1 MSQTI
6 IINPVELAT
15 HLAASRIDELYH
27 SDKIPYPYIDDD
39 ETEDIDWV
47 CRKYT
52 EQGQITFDDWYDWY
66 YNVVT
71 GHKIVYNMPNVKKEK
86 PEYKFLTE
94 NYNFYSKG
102 VHKIEYILGD
112 DYDKEKIIELYEFED
127 EYNNNY
133 CIWQYEDRYIL
144 IGDREDYYGNVHNE
158 YHEIK
163 LINP

>member
-6 IINPVELAT
+6 QINPVELASY
-15 HLAASRIDELYH
+15 LAASRIDELFHTYA
-27 SDKIPYPYIDDD
+27 IPYPYVERDDD
-39 ETEDIDWV
+39 NEPTS
-47 CRKYT
+47 YT
-52 EQGQITFDDWYDWY
+52 EEGQKHFDEWYDWY
-66 YNVVT
+66 YTIVT

-86 PEYKFLTE
+86 PEYEFLTE
-94 NYNFYSKG
+94 NYDFYSEG

-112 DYDKEKIIELYEFED
+112 DYDKKKIIELYDFED

-133 CIWQYEDRYIL
+133 CIWQYEDKYIL
-144 IGDREDYYGNVHNE
+144 IGDREDYYGHLHDE

>member
-15 HLAASRIDELYH
+15 HLAASRIDELYQA
-27 SDKIPYPYIDDD
+27 DEIPFPYEGSLYDL
-39 ETEDIDWV
+39 ETTE
-47 CRKYT
+47 YT

-71 GHKIVYNMPNVKKEK
+71 GHKIVYSMPNVKKEK

>member
-27 SDKIPYPYIDDD
+27 SNEIPYPYIDDD

-47 CRKYT
+47 CRRYT
-52 EQGQITFDDWYDWY
+52 EQGQITFDDWYKWY

-94 NYNFYSKG
+94 HYDEFHDG
-102 VHKIEYILGD
+102 EHKIQWLLGD
-112 DYDKEKIIELYEFED
+112 DYDKKKIIELYEFED
-127 EYNNNY
+127 ENNNNY

-144 IGDREDYYGNVHNE
+144 VGDREDYYGNLHNVF
-158 YHEIK
+158 HEIK
-163 LINP
+163 LINL